1 LSYDKFTQALGRAS
15 NPKGL
20 DAYSDGKL
28 DVEQTALNTYNHY
41 TTKRGGQTSPPT
53 VKNLAAYLAVKD
65 AFEWNQCIT
74 KVGEV

>member
-1 LSYDKFTQALGRAS
+1 
-15 NPKGL
+15 
-20 DAYSDGKL
+20 
-28 DVEQTALNTYNHY
+28 LNTYNHY

-65 AFEWNQCIT
+65 AFEWNQCIM